1 MRREKIKAEELL
13 TLTVMSETEDMRRG
27 GHHDTTTCKSS
38 AAAKVSLPP
47 PPPPP
52 LKTAFKANNK
62 FII

>member
-47 PPPPP
+47 PPPP
-52 LKTAFKANNK
+52 LMTAFKANDK

>member
-27 GHHDTTTCKSS
+27 GHHDTTTCKSR
-38 AAAKVSLPP
+38 AAATVSL

-52 LKTAFKANNK
+52 LKTAFKANDK